1 MVDLDLKC
9 VQIVTWAWKEPLKRV
24 EVNNRLSRKQHFN
37 ILLKNRKATIC
48 EKKKIKRKLRV

>member
-1 MVDLDLKC
+1 MCSNRDSMGLERAL
-9 VQIVTWAWKEPLKRV
+9 TRV

-48 EKKKIKRKLRV
+48 EKKRLKESYVYNTKF